1 MANWL
6 LRLRALLDEQF
17 VVVVAA
23 LVVLA
28 LVGGWLTYT
37 THASPNTTTEERI
50 ASSWQTTGSF
60 NHSATV
66 TEKNSVYPVGTTL
79 TNRSIYFTDIS
90 PWFNGTYTFRYDAS
104 ERGDLNGRVAL
115 QFVLQSVE
123 ENQEST
129 TVVWQ
134 TNRSLETTSS
144 DSIQPGETIRV
155 PFSVNMNETTNRTEV
170 IDEQLDNA
178 PGQPEVVIRA
188 TVDIQ
193 GTVNGQQ
200 VDHVVEHTLPVAL
213 EQGTYRPANQ
223 GRITDQYEATR
234 TVTVQQTYGP
244 LRTIGCPAL
253 LFGSGVVLGGLVAVR
268 SRGRLALSST
278 EQELLAYEDEREDFD
293 EWISTIKLPDE
304 AFDLPRAEAASLGAL
319 VDFAIDTDNSVIEDP
334 DDGAYYVVHDGYL
347 YTYQPSVSRGEG
359 RSSLLTKDDSDEPEQ
374 TGGEST
380 VTPATDDEFD
390 SSEGTPTDE

>member
-115 QFVLQSVE
+115 QLVLQSVE

-155 PFSVNMNETTNRTEV
+155 PFSVNMNETINRTEV

-200 VDHVVEHTLPVAL
+200 VDQVVEHTLPVAL

-244 LRTIGCPAL
+244 LRTIGFPAL

-347 YTYQPSVSRGEG
+347 YTYQPSVSRSKGI
-359 RSSLLTKDDSDEPEQ
+359 SSLLTKDDSDEPEQ
-374 TGGEST
+374 TAGEST
-380 VTPATDDEFD
+380 VTPTTDDEFD

>member
-104 ERGDLNGRVAL
+104 ERGDLKRVAL

-188 TVDIQ
+188 TVDIK
-193 GTVNGQQ
+193 
-200 VDHVVEHTLPVAL
+200 
-213 EQGTYRPANQ
+213 EQSTA
-223 GRITDQYEATR
+223 
-234 TVTVQQTYGP
+234 
-244 LRTIGCPAL
+244 
-253 LFGSGVVLGGLVAVR
+253 
-268 SRGRLALSST
+268 SR
-278 EQELLAYEDEREDFD
+278 
-293 EWISTIKLPDE
+293 
-304 AFDLPRAEAASLGAL
+304 
-319 VDFAIDTDNSVIEDP
+319 
-334 DDGAYYVVHDGYL
+334 
-347 YTYQPSVSRGEG
+347 
-359 RSSLLTKDDSDEPEQ
+359 LT
-374 TGGEST
+374 T
-380 VTPATDDEFD
+380 
-390 SSEGTPTDE
+390 